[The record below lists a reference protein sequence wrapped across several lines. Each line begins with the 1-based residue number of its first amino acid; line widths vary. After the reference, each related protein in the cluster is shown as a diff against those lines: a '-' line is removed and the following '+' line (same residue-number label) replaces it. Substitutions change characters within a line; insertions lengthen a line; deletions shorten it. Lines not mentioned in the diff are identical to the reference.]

1 MAQEA
6 NKMNVALLYLVMLQT
21 ILTKK
26 FKLNS
31 VAERDVILTFHGSD
45 VLLFC
50 QGNLNSEKSH

>member
-1 MAQEA
+1 
-6 NKMNVALLYLVMLQT
+6 MLQT

-26 FKLNS
+26 FKLNL

-50 QGNLNSEKSH
+50 QGNLNRVKNHVECTSDESFVQMKR